1 MISES
6 TLESLADYLDSTGII
21 LDQALTRLGQKMLVP
36 IAKKVQEEITELA
49 EQRKVMERSRERYET
64 VLAKYSTIPK
74 LREFA
79 LIREV
84 SL

>member
-1 MISES
+1 
-6 TLESLADYLDSTGII
+6 
-21 LDQALTRLGQKMLVP
+21 MLVP